1 MTPENIQLI
10 TDGGH
15 KLYTTGNSLESWVGQ
30 RLYMGE
36 NWYTE
41 EVVEVHWVTQEIQKE
56 RESVGESANRL

>member
-1 MTPENIQLI
+1 MDTENIQLI

-15 KLYTTGNSLESWVGQ
+15 KLYTTGDSLEYWIGQ

-41 EVVEVHWVTQEIQKE
+41 EVVEVHWVDERIRRERTQEL
-56 RESVGESANRL
+56 NRDP

>member
-15 KLYTTGNSLESWVGQ
+15 KLYTTGDSLELWLGQ
-30 RLYMGE
+30 KLYMGE

-41 EVVEVHWVTQEIQKE
+41 EVVEAHWVTQEIQKE
-56 RESVGESANRL
+56 RESVGKTEESH